1 MKITILEMYYRGLH
15 IHKDVEVIQLLS
27 GVLHIVTPDEEFYMH
42 PGDMAYFNPNQPHAC
57 QSEAIEGSS
66 LFVIHFDP
74 SLCVEVYPAMRN
86 LFFDSSRMN
95 SSIPDRHLEELKAV
109 SRQIGREYFAQ
120 EKGYEFACIGAVNLI
135 MSCMLKYM
143 PYQLISEEEYLS
155 TTQFNKRMDRILM
168 YVQDHYA
175 EKITL
180 QEIAKKEGITTSY
193 LSHLFKNHLQ
203 RSFQEY
209 VNELRFE
216 RAVFLLKNTNMK
228 VLDICIESGFSDSKY
243 LNRTFIKTFGMT
255 PKEFRKEHQTLEHAQ
270 ETLDKT
276 KGEFVY
282 DDATCLE
289 LLSNNQ
295 KYR

>member
-1 MKITILEMYYRGLH
+1 MPVRTGKKKEIQTIQHPRVHKMKITILEMYYRGLH

-57 QSEAIEGSS
+57 QSEVIEGSS

-95 SSIPDRHLEELKAV
+95 ASIPDRHMEELKAV

-120 EKGYEFACIGAVNLI
+120 EKGYEFACISAVNLI

-143 PYQLISEEEYLS
+143 PYQLINEEEYLS
-155 TTQFNKRMDRILM
+155 TTQFNRRMDRILM
-168 YVQDHYA
+168 YVQDHFA

-216 RAVFLLKNTNMK
+216 RAVFL
-228 VLDICIESGFSDSKY
+228 E
-243 LNRTFIKTFGMT
+243 
-255 PKEFRKEHQTLEHAQ
+255 
-270 ETLDKT
+270 
-276 KGEFVY
+276 
-282 DDATCLE
+282 
-289 LLSNNQ
+289 
-295 KYR
+295 